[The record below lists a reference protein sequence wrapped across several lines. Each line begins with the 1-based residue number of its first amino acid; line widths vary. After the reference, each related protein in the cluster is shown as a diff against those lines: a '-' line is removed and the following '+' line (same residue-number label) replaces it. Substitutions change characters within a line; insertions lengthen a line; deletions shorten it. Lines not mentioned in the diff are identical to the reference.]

1 MREWANEIKQLLA
14 DGLYMHNLRRIME
27 CCEQG
32 IKEEEHALAAYVI
45 RSVVADLHREW
56 EGQAVRVDDAR
67 RTETRLRPPLEA
79 VVAAL
84 LRGDSPEAISAP
96 LNALVRAWVSL

>member
-1 MREWANEIKQLLA
+1 MTGWANEIRQLLA

-32 IKEEEHALAAYVI
+32 LKEEEHALAAYVI
-45 RSVVADLHREW
+45 RSVIADLHREW

-67 RTETRLRPPLEA
+67 RTESRLRPPLEA
-79 VVAAL
+79 VVTAL
-84 LRGDSPEAISAP
+84 SRRDSLQALAGP
-96 LNALVRAWVSL
+96 LEALVRAWVSL

>member
-1 MREWANEIKQLLA
+1 MTGWANEIKQLLA
-14 DGLYMHNLRRIME
+14 DGLYLHNLRRIME

-32 IKEEEHALAAYVI
+32 FKEEQHALPAYVI
-45 RSVVADLHREW
+45 RSVIADLHREW

-67 RTETRLRPPLEA
+67 RTETRLLPHLEA

-84 LRGDSPEAISAP
+84 LRGDSLEAISAP
-96 LNALVRAWVSL
+96 LSSLVRAWVSL